1 MCRQLVRFNKEQ
13 KAAESKQR
21 RRLER
26 KSRKMGIQK
35 RVV

>member
-1 MCRQLVRFNKEQ
+1 LVGYNKEQ

-21 RRLER
+21 RRQEG
-26 KSRKMGIQK
+26 KSRKMGILE